1 MITFSIFYSRLKPQD
16 SQQKHT
22 TNNFARF
29 LQPCPF
35 WAVFIWVSKS
45 NWFYCVTTMHD
56 WLKKKP
62 ATFSSN
68 QKQNQKS
75 HDSLARVLPRVS
87 SDTCVYFDWLRYYGV
102 WLAQKT
108 PPLCHPIR
116 SKTKKTRVSLARVF
130 PRFASDTCIYFA
142 SLLHLTCYLFGRGN
156 SFFFLSQKSRNF
168 VWRFLWQPWL
178 HYQT

>member
-1 MITFSIFYSRLKPQD
+1 MY
-16 SQQKHT
+16 
-22 TNNFARF
+22 
-29 LQPCPF
+29 
-35 WAVFIWVSKS
+35 
-45 NWFYCVTTMHD
+45 D

-75 HDSLARVLPRVS
+75 HDSLARVLPRVT

-116 SKTKKTRVSLARVF
+116 SKTKKTRVSLADHRLFITVCL
-130 PRFASDTCIYFA
+130 PRFVSFLVTSWGIGFGLKYPEYTGNTSAPYADKVGWLMNSALSKTRLGPASKLFA
-142 SLLHLTCYLFGRGN
+142 
-156 SFFFLSQKSRNF
+156 
-168 VWRFLWQPWL
+168 WRRDNPQNR
-178 HYQT
+178 